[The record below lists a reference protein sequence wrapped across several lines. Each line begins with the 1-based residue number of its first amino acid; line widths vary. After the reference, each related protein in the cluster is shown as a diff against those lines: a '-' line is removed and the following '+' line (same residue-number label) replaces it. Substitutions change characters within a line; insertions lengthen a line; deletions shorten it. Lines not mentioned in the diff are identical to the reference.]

1 MAARYSIDS
10 EGTGY
15 VTISTEALPIVLVM
29 AVLVGMFVSA
39 QRQIPSTRVR
49 LWTYAWALTF
59 LHFFGRVIETR
70 AGAFSQFTTAFDFSA
85 AELSGIVFLSS
96 ALFKNDDHKKRVR
109 LILALGAPLT
119 IHAFAVG
126 FNWGVPWIQ
135 AGLLAV
141 VFLEATAFT
150 LLLAERRSLRQF
162 ARALALAAVGVWA
175 VRDQLHGSTMIAV
188 TVILMLAYGLSG
200 VLFWELYRRRSLG
213 VIAVTAGF
221 LGWSLVYPTGA
232 LLLIFDPKLQLHMDF
247 WNVPRLFVALGMVL
261 TLFEDKS
268 RIVEEERKHTQ
279 KENLLLEGLAQ
290 ITSRLLAA
298 SDPVALCA
306 EVAPAI
312 TGMSSFQRAALFL
325 LGEDRRFYLASSSG
339 FTAQEEE
346 TLREHS
352 GNYAIES
359 LKNRSPERSL
369 GSRSMKISGDSALVM
384 IPMVSRRGSHM
395 GCLYVSDSKDPTGIG
410 ASEMIKLELFAA
422 DLAVTFENLRL
433 HQQLVRS
440 EKLAGLGQLVAGVA
454 HELNNPLTGVIGYT
468 DLLRAEVS
476 GQKAASRVE
485 KLGNEARRMQR
496 IVDGLLRFGR
506 QNNSM
511 LRSSDLATALQDVV
525 HLREYHLRARGIKVS
540 MQIDPKLPPVGI
552 GEDELKQVLLNILN
566 NAIDAVQEGA
576 RREIQ
581 IRVSDHSGRVAIQF
595 DDSGPGFADLS
606 RAFDPFYTTK
616 PVGKGT
622 GLGLSICYGIVQECH
637 GEITLANNQP
647 YGAKVVIELPVAVP
661 QPVVVGSPEDQDEYP
676 LLSKR
681 AV

>member
-1 MAARYSIDS
+1 
-10 EGTGY
+10 
-15 VTISTEALPIVLVM
+15 VTISNEALPIVLVL
-29 AVLVGMFVSA
+29 AVLVGMFVSV
-39 QRQIPSTRVR
+39 QRQAPSIRVR
-49 LWTYAWALTF
+49 LWTYAWGLTF
-59 LHFFGRVIETR
+59 LHFLGRAIETH
-70 AGAFSQFTTAFDFSA
+70 AGAFSQFMTAFDYSA

-96 ALFKNDDHKKRVR
+96 ALFKDDDQKKRVR
-109 LILALGAPLT
+109 LILGLGAPLA

-135 AGLLAV
+135 AGLLGV
-141 VFLEATAFT
+141 FFLEATAFT
-150 LLLAERRSLRQF
+150 LVFPERRSPLQF
-162 ARALALAAVGVWA
+162 VRALALAGVGAWA
-175 VRDQLHGSTMIAV
+175 VRDQLHGSPVIAV
-188 TVILMLAYGLSG
+188 TAILMLAYGLSG
-200 VLFWELYRRRSLG
+200 VLFWRLYRRWSLG

-221 LGWSLVYPTGA
+221 LGWSLVFPAGA
-232 LLLIFDPKLQLHMDF
+232 LLLIFDPKLPVHLDL

-268 RIVEEERKHTQ
+268 RIVEDERKRTQ
-279 KENLLLEGLAQ
+279 TENLLLEGLSQ

-298 SDPVALCA
+298 SDPIALCA

-312 TGMSSFQRAALFL
+312 TELSSFQRAALFL
-325 LGEDRRFYLASSSG
+325 LGEDRRFYLASSSE

-359 LKNRSPERSL
+359 LKHRAPERSL
-369 GSRSMKISGDSALVM
+369 GSRSLRISGDSALVM

-395 GCLYVSDSKDPTGIG
+395 GCLYVSDSKDPAGVD
-410 ASEMIKLELFAA
+410 ASEMVKLELFAA

-468 DLLRAEVS
+468 DLLRGEVS
-476 GQKAASRVE
+476 GQNVVARVE
-485 KLGNEARRMQR
+485 KLGAEARRMQR

-506 QNNSM
+506 QNNST
-511 LRSSDLATALQDVV
+511 LRSSDLATALRDVV
-525 HLREYHLRARGIKVS
+525 QLREYHLRARGIKVD
-540 MQIDPKLPPVGI
+540 MQIDPNLPPVGI
-552 GEDELKQVLLNILN
+552 GEDELKQVLLNVLN
-566 NAIDAVQEGA
+566 NAIDAVQESV

-581 IRVSDHSGRVAIQF
+581 IHLSHNSESIAIQF
-595 DDSGPGFADLS
+595 DDSGPGFADLN

-637 GEITLANNQP
+637 GEITLTNNQP
-647 YGAKVVIELPVAVP
+647 YGARVVIDLPVAAP
-661 QPVVVGSPEDQDEYP
+661 QPVVVTSPDYHDEYP

>member
-1 MAARYSIDS
+1 M
-10 EGTGY
+10 
-15 VTISTEALPIVLVM
+15 TISAEALPIVLVL
-29 AVLVGMFVSA
+29 AVLVGMFVSVR
-39 QRQIPSTRVR
+39 RQAPSTRVR

-59 LHFFGRVIETR
+59 LHFLGRTVGTHV
-70 AGAFSQFTTAFDFSA
+70 GGFNQFITASDYSA
-85 AELSGIVFLSS
+85 AELSGIVFLCS
-96 ALFKNDDHKKRVR
+96 ALFKDDDQKKRIR

-135 AGLLAV
+135 AGLLGV
-141 VFLEATAFT
+141 VFLEATAFA
-150 LLLAERRSLRQF
+150 LLLPERRSPLQF
-162 ARALALAAVGVWA
+162 VGALALAGVGAWA
-175 VRDQLHGSTMIAV
+175 IRGQLHGSPVIAV
-188 TVILMLAYGLSG
+188 TAILMLGYGLSG
-200 VLFWELYRRRSLG
+200 VLFWRLYRRRSLG

-221 LGWSLVYPTGA
+221 LGWSSVYPAAA
-232 LLLIFDPKLQLHMDF
+232 LLLIFDPKLQVHMDF

-268 RIVEEERKHTQ
+268 RIVEDERKRAQT
-279 KENLLLEGLAQ
+279 ENLLLVGLSQ

-298 SDPVALCA
+298 SDPIALCA

-312 TGMSSFQRAALFL
+312 TGMSSFQHAALFL
-325 LGEDRRFYLASSSG
+325 LGEDRRFHLASSSG

-369 GSRSMKISGDSALVM
+369 GNRSLRISGDSALVM

-395 GCLYVSDSKDPTGIG
+395 GCLYVSDSKDPAGVG
-410 ASEMIKLELFAA
+410 ASEMVKLELFAA
-422 DLAVTFENLRL
+422 DLAVTFENLKL

-440 EKLAGLGQLVAGVA
+440 EKLAGLGQLIAGVA

-468 DLLRAEVS
+468 DLLRSEVS
-476 GQKAASRVE
+476 GQKAVARVE
-485 KLGNEARRMQR
+485 KLANEARRMQR

-506 QNNSM
+506 QNNST
-511 LRSSDLATALQDVV
+511 LRSSDLGTALQDVV
-525 HLREYHLRARGIKVS
+525 HLREYHLRARGIKVN
-540 MQIDPKLPPVGI
+540 MQIDPQLPPVGM
-552 GEDELKQVLLNILN
+552 GEDELKQVLLNVLN
-566 NAIDAVQEGA
+566 NAIDAVQESA

-647 YGAKVVIELPVAVP
+647 NGAKVVIDLPAAVP
-661 QPVVVGSPEDQDEYP
+661 QPVVVPSPEDHDHEESP

-681 AV
+681 AG

>member
-1 MAARYSIDS
+1 V
-10 EGTGY
+10 G
-15 VTISTEALPIVLVM
+15 ISTEALPIVLVL
-29 AVLVGMFVSA
+29 AVLVGMFVSV
-39 QRQIPSTRVR
+39 QRQAPSTRVR
-49 LWTYAWALTF
+49 LWTYAWGLTF
-59 LHFFGRVIETR
+59 LHFLGRAVETHS
-70 AGAFSQFTTAFDFSA
+70 GAFSQFMTAFDYSA
-85 AELSGIVFLSS
+85 VELSGIVFLCS
-96 ALFKNDDHKKRVR
+96 ALFKDDDQKKRVR

-135 AGLLAV
+135 AGLLAAF
-141 VFLEATAFT
+141 FLEATAFT
-150 LLLAERRSLRQF
+150 LVLAERRSPVQF
-162 ARALALAAVGVWA
+162 FRALALAAVGAWA
-175 VRDQLHGSTMIAV
+175 VHDQLHGNPVIAV
-188 TVILMLAYGLSG
+188 AAILMLAYGISG
-200 VLFWELYRRRSLG
+200 VLFWRLYRRRSLG
-213 VIAVTAGF
+213 VITVTAGF
-221 LGWSLVYPTGA
+221 LGWSLVFPAGA
-232 LLLIFDPKLQLHMDF
+232 LLLIFDPKLHVHLDL
-247 WNVPRLFVALGMVL
+247 WNVPRLFVALGMVF

-268 RIVEEERKHTQ
+268 RIVEDDRKRAQ
-279 KENLLLEGLAQ
+279 IENLLLEGLSE

-298 SDPVALCA
+298 SDPIALCA

-325 LGEDRRFYLASSSG
+325 LGEDRRFHLASSSG
-339 FTAQEEE
+339 FTAQEED
-346 TLREHS
+346 TLREYS

-359 LKNRSPERSL
+359 LKNRSPERALGNRSL
-369 GSRSMKISGDSALVM
+369 RVSGDSGLVM

-395 GCLYVSDSKDPTGIG
+395 GCLYVSDSKDAAGVSS
-410 ASEMIKLELFAA
+410 SEMLKLELFAA
-422 DLAVTFENLRL
+422 DLAVTFENVRL

-468 DLLRAEVS
+468 DLLRGEVV
-476 GQKAASRVE
+476 GQKAAARVE
-485 KLGNEARRMQR
+485 KLANEARRMQR

-506 QNNSM
+506 QNNST

-525 HLREYHLRARGIKVS
+525 HLREYHLRARGIKVN
-540 MQIDPKLPPVGI
+540 MQIDPELPPAGI
-552 GEDELKQVLLNILN
+552 GEDELKQVLLNVLN
-566 NAIDAVQEGA
+566 NAIDAVQESA

-581 IRVSDHSGRVAIQF
+581 IHASNHAGRVAIEF
-595 DDSGPGFADLS
+595 EDSGPGFADLS

-647 YGAKVVIELPVAVP
+647 YGAKVVIDLPVAAP
-661 QPVVVGSPEDQDEYP
+661 QSALAGSPDCHEEYP

-681 AV
+681 AM

>member
-1 MAARYSIDS
+1 M
-10 EGTGY
+10 T
-15 VTISTEALPIVLVM
+15 TLPEALPIVLVL
-29 AVLVGMFVSA
+29 AVLVGMFVSV
-39 QRQIPSTRVR
+39 QRQAPSTRVR

-59 LHFFGRVIETR
+59 LHFFGRAIETH
-70 AGAFSQFTTAFDFSA
+70 AGTFNQFMAAFDYSA
-85 AELSGIVFLSS
+85 AELSGIVFLCSM
-96 ALFKNDDHKKRVR
+96 LFKSDDQKKRIR

-119 IHAFAVG
+119 VHAFAVG

-135 AGLLAV
+135 AGLLGV
-141 VFLEATAFT
+141 FFLEATGFT
-150 LLLAERRSLRQF
+150 LLLPERRSPLQLVG
-162 ARALALAAVGVWA
+162 ALALAGVGAWA
-175 VRDQLHGSTMIAV
+175 VRDQLRGSAVIAV
-188 TVILMLAYGLSG
+188 TATLMLAYGLSG
-200 VLFWELYRRRSLG
+200 VLFWRLYRRRSLG

-221 LGWSLVYPTGA
+221 LGWSLIFPTRA
-232 LLLIFDPKLQLHMDF
+232 LLLILDPKLQVHLDL

-268 RIVEEERKHTQ
+268 RIVEGERKRAQT
-279 KENLLLEGLAQ
+279 ENLLLEGLSQ

-298 SDPVALCA
+298 SDPIALCA

-312 TGMSSFQRAALFL
+312 TGMSSFQCAALFL

-352 GNYAIES
+352 SNYSIES
-359 LKNRSPERSL
+359 LKHRSPERSL
-369 GSRSMKISGDSALVM
+369 GSRSLRISEDSALVM

-395 GCLYVSDSKDPTGIG
+395 GCLYVSDSKDPAGVG
-410 ASEMIKLELFAA
+410 SSEMVKLELFAA
-422 DLAVTFENLRL
+422 DLAVTFENVRL

-468 DLLRAEVS
+468 DLLRTEVS
-476 GQKAASRVE
+476 GQKAAARVE
-485 KLGNEARRMQR
+485 KLANEARRMQR

-506 QNNSM
+506 QNNST
-511 LRSSDLATALQDVV
+511 LRSSDLATALRDVV
-525 HLREYHLRARGIKVS
+525 QLREYHVHAHGIKVD

-566 NAIDAVQEGA
+566 NAIDAVEESGRQ
-576 RREIQ
+576 EIQ
-581 IRVSDHSGRVAIQF
+581 IHASHQSGRVAIQF

-637 GEITLANNQP
+637 GEITLKNNQP
-647 YGAKVVIELPVAVP
+647 YGSSVVIDLPVAAP
-661 QPVVVGSPEDQDEYP
+661 QPVLVTSPEYHNNEHP
-676 LLSKR
+676 LLAKR
-681 AV
+681 AG

>member
-1 MAARYSIDS
+1 M
-10 EGTGY
+10 
-15 VTISTEALPIVLVM
+15 TISTKALPIVLVL
-29 AVLVGMFVSA
+29 AVLVGMFVSV
-39 QRQIPSTRVR
+39 QRQVPSTRVR

-59 LHFFGRVIETR
+59 LHFFGRVIETHS
-70 AGAFSQFTTAFDFSA
+70 GPFNQFMTAFDYSA
-85 AELSGIVFLSS
+85 AELSGIVFLCS
-96 ALFKNDDHKKRVR
+96 ALFKDDDQKKRVR
-109 LILALGAPLT
+109 LILALGAPLA

-135 AGLLAV
+135 AGLLGAF
-141 VFLEATAFT
+141 FLEATAFT
-150 LLLAERRSLRQF
+150 LLLPERRSPLQF
-162 ARALALAAVGVWA
+162 VRALALAGVGAWA
-175 VRDQLHGSTMIAV
+175 VRDQLHGSPVIAV
-188 TVILMLAYGLSG
+188 TAILMLAYALSG
-200 VLFWELYRRRSLG
+200 ALFWRLYRRRSLG

-221 LGWSLVYPTGA
+221 MAWSLVFPAGA
-232 LLLIFDPKLQLHMDF
+232 LLMIFDPKLHVHLDL

-268 RIVEEERKHTQ
+268 RIVENERKRTQ
-279 KENLLLEGLAQ
+279 TENVLLEGLSQ

-312 TGMSSFQRAALFL
+312 AGMSSFQRAALFL

-369 GSRSMKISGDSALVM
+369 GSRSLRISGDSALVM

-395 GCLYVSDSKDPTGIG
+395 GCLYVSDSKDPAGVG
-410 ASEMIKLELFAA
+410 SSEMVKLELFAA

-454 HELNNPLTGVIGYT
+454 HELNNPLTGVIGYA
-468 DLLRAEVS
+468 DLLQEELR
-476 GQKAASRVE
+476 GHKTAARVE
-485 KLGNEARRMQR
+485 KLANEARRMQR

-511 LRSSDLATALQDVV
+511 LRSSDVAAALRDVV
-525 HLREYHLRARGIKVS
+525 QLREYYLRARGIKVN
-540 MQIDPKLPPVGI
+540 MQIDPKLPPAGI

-566 NAIDAVQEGA
+566 NAIDAVQESA
-576 RREIQ
+576 QREID
-581 IRVSDHSGRVAIQF
+581 IHVSQHSGRVAIQC

-637 GEITLANNQP
+637 GEISLANNQP
-647 YGAKVVIELPVAVP
+647 CGARVVIDLPVAAP
-661 QPVVVGSPEDQDEYP
+661 QPVLVTSPEDHEEYP

>member
-1 MAARYSIDS
+1 M
-10 EGTGY
+10 
-15 VTISTEALPIVLVM
+15 TISNEALPIVLVL
-29 AVLVGMFVSA
+29 AVLVGMFVSV
-39 QRQIPSTRVR
+39 QRQAPSIRVR
-49 LWTYAWALTF
+49 LWTYAWGLTF
-59 LHFFGRVIETR
+59 LHFLGRAIETH
-70 AGAFSQFTTAFDFSA
+70 AGAFSQFMTAFDYSA

-96 ALFKNDDHKKRVR
+96 ALFKDDDQKKRVR
-109 LILALGAPLT
+109 LILGLGAPLA

-135 AGLLAV
+135 AGLLGV
-141 VFLEATAFT
+141 FFLEATAFT
-150 LLLAERRSLRQF
+150 LVFPERRSPLQF
-162 ARALALAAVGVWA
+162 VRALALAGVGAWA
-175 VRDQLHGSTMIAV
+175 VRDQLHGSPVIAV
-188 TVILMLAYGLSG
+188 TAILMLAYGLSG
-200 VLFWELYRRRSLG
+200 VLFWRLYRRWSLG

-221 LGWSLVYPTGA
+221 LGWSLVFPAGA
-232 LLLIFDPKLQLHMDF
+232 LLLIFDPKLPVHLDL

-268 RIVEEERKHTQ
+268 RIVEDERKRTQ
-279 KENLLLEGLAQ
+279 TENLLLEGLSQ

-298 SDPVALCA
+298 SDPIALCA

-312 TGMSSFQRAALFL
+312 TELSSFQRAALFL
-325 LGEDRRFYLASSSG
+325 LGEDRRFYLASSSE

-359 LKNRSPERSL
+359 LKHRAPERSL
-369 GSRSMKISGDSALVM
+369 GSRSLRISGDSALVM

-395 GCLYVSDSKDPTGIG
+395 GCLYVSDSKDPAGVD
-410 ASEMIKLELFAA
+410 ASEMVKLELFAA

-468 DLLRAEVS
+468 DLLRGEVS
-476 GQKAASRVE
+476 GQNVVARVE
-485 KLGNEARRMQR
+485 KLGAEARRMQR

-506 QNNSM
+506 QNNST
-511 LRSSDLATALQDVV
+511 LRSSDLATALRDVV
-525 HLREYHLRARGIKVS
+525 QLREYHLRARGIKVD
-540 MQIDPKLPPVGI
+540 MQIDPNLPPVGI
-552 GEDELKQVLLNILN
+552 GEDELKQVLLNVLN
-566 NAIDAVQEGA
+566 NAIDAVQESV

-581 IRVSDHSGRVAIQF
+581 IHLSHNSESIAIQF
-595 DDSGPGFADLS
+595 DDSGPGFADLN

-637 GEITLANNQP
+637 GEITLTNNQP
-647 YGAKVVIELPVAVP
+647 YGARVVIDLPVAAP
-661 QPVVVGSPEDQDEYP
+661 QPVVVTSPDYHDEYP

>member
-1 MAARYSIDS
+1 
-10 EGTGY
+10 
-15 VTISTEALPIVLVM
+15 VTISIEALPIVLVL
-29 AVLVGMFVSA
+29 AVLVGMFVSV
-39 QRQIPSTRVR
+39 QRQAPSTRVR

-59 LHFFGRVIETR
+59 LHFLGRAIETHS
-70 AGAFSQFTTAFDFSA
+70 GAFSQFMTAFDYSA

-96 ALFKNDDHKKRVR
+96 ALFKDDDQKKRIR

-126 FNWGVPWIQ
+126 FNWGAPWIQ
-135 AGLLAV
+135 AGLLGV
-141 VFLEATAFT
+141 VIVEAIAFIFL
-150 LLLAERRSLRQF
+150 LSERRSPSQF
-162 ARALALAAVGVWA
+162 VSALALAGVGAWA
-175 VRDQLHGSTMIAV
+175 VRGELHGSPVIAV
-188 TVILMLAYGLSG
+188 TAILTLAYGLSG
-200 VLFWELYRRRSLG
+200 VLFWRLYRRRSLG
-213 VIAVTAGF
+213 VIAATAGF
-221 LGWSLVYPTGA
+221 LGWSLVFPAGA
-232 LLLIFDPKLQLHMDF
+232 LLFILDPKLQVHLDL

-279 KENLLLEGLAQ
+279 TENLLLEGLSR
-290 ITSRLLAA
+290 ITSHLLAA
-298 SDPVALCA
+298 TDPIASCA
-306 EVAPAI
+306 EMAPAI
-312 TGMSSFQRAALFL
+312 TGMSSFQHAALFL

-369 GSRSMKISGDSALVM
+369 GSRSLRISGDSALVM

-395 GCLYVSDSKDPTGIG
+395 GCLYVSDSKDLAGVG
-410 ASEMIKLELFAA
+410 SSEMLKLELFAA
-422 DLAVTFENLRL
+422 DLAVTLENVRL

-468 DLLRAEVS
+468 DLLRGEVV
-476 GQKAASRVE
+476 GQKAAARVE
-485 KLGNEARRMQR
+485 KLANEARRMQR

-506 QNNSM
+506 QNNST
-511 LRSSDLATALQDVV
+511 LRSSDLATSLRDVV
-525 HLREYHLRARGIKVS
+525 QLREYHLRARGINVN
-540 MQIDPKLPPVGI
+540 MQIDPELPPAGI
-552 GEDELKQVLLNILN
+552 GEDELKQVLLNVLN
-566 NAIDAVQEGA
+566 NAIDAVQESA
-576 RREIQ
+576 QREIQ
-581 IRVSDHSGRVAIQF
+581 IHVSSHSGRVAVQF

-637 GEITLANNQP
+637 GEITLTNSQP
-647 YGAKVVIELPVAVP
+647 CGARVVIDLPVAAP
-661 QPVVVGSPEDQDEYP
+661 QSVVAGSPEYHDEYP

-681 AV
+681 AM